1 MAGKDDK
8 KTVYTVKMSDYTTP
22 KMVDDSRENYVTWG
36 AKNFFW
42 GELNELYYNSPSN
55 AACINGIVRLAYG
68 DGLINADGSK
78 PLQIFNRL
86 SVDDLRKVALQFVK
100 TNKISL
106 QVDYNT
112 DSGERTIKGV
122 YYLHGQSV
130 ALGKRN
136 EETKEIE
143 TIYYCNGDWG
153 RKSKKTPYPAFGFGS
168 ANDKTEIFFYQKAFD
183 TRAYYG
189 PVDYQGGI
197 PYANLEI
204 ETANYHINHSKN
216 AFTSS
221 AIINLNNGVPDKT
234 TRDDIIADIV
244 DTRTGSSN
252 AGKVVVLFNQDSA
265 NGATV
270 EPFDIPDAH
279 KQYEFVAKES
289 MEKIFVSHNITS
301 PLLLGIRSDSA
312 GGLGSNSEEIKEA
325 YNLFNLMVL
334 EPIRQNIIEALTEIF
349 GADMLGVDFKQFDF
363 YASDEASDSET
374 ATAQATLRGSVG
386 GVSGVI
392 DILKSVGLGE
402 IEASAASSILQ
413 ELYGFDEETANKIVG
428 GEANINTRMSESP
441 KKISDEDSKAWLAY
455 LEDKGEVIDEE
466 EWDILFTEPVGSME
480 DEIAFEEKLIGHTK
494 KPKSPKPQEK
504 SERDSGLYKIRYSYE
519 GEESKD
525 SRDFCSFMVG
535 ERKKGKVYRRED
547 ISIMSDSGVNGEFA
561 PQGKS
566 TYDIFLYKGGVYCH
580 HHWERKVYFRKRNPN
595 GSFKPASKTA
605 KLENDKEVSI
615 SEARKAGVPAKA
627 LTTPGIRK
635 AETPTIDMPNRGSLK
650 NK

>member
-1 MAGKDDK
+1 MAEDKGK
-8 KTVYTVKMSDYTTP
+8 KTVSVVKMSDYTSP
-22 KMVDDSRENYVTWG
+22 KMADDYRQKFVTWG
-36 AKNFFW
+36 AKNYFW
-42 GELNELYYNSPSN
+42 DELNDLYYNSPSN
-55 AACINGIVRLAYG
+55 GAAINGIVRLAYG
-68 DGLINADGSK
+68 DGLINTDGSE

-86 SVDDLRKVALQFVK
+86 SRKDVRRLTLQFVK
-100 TNKISL
+100 TNKIVL
-106 QVDYNT
+106 QVDYNIE
-112 DSGERTIKGV
+112 GGKREIKGV
-122 YYLHGQSV
+122 HYLHGASV

-136 EETKEIE
+136 EVTKDIE
-143 TIYYCNGDWG
+143 TIYYCDGDWG
-153 RKSKKTPYPAFGFGS
+153 RQSKKTPYPAFGCGTPE
-168 ANDKTEIFFYQKAFD
+168 DKTEIYFYQKAYD
-183 TRAYYG
+183 TRDYYG

-204 ETANYHINHSKN
+204 ETANYHINHSRN

-221 AIINLNNGVPDKT
+221 AIINLNNGIPDKT
-234 TRDDIIADIV
+234 TRDEIISDIV

-279 KQYEFVAKES
+279 KQYEFVSKES

-301 PLLLGIRSDSA
+301 PLLLGVRDTG

-349 GADMLGVDFKQFDF
+349 GADMIGVDFKQFDF
-363 YASDEASDSET
+363 FT
-374 ATAQATLRGSVG
+374 
-386 GVSGVI
+386 
-392 DILKSVGLGE
+392 
-402 IEASAASSILQ
+402 
-413 ELYGFDEETANKIVG
+413 EEMEEEQPAEEV
-428 GEANINTRMSESP
+428 NTQMSEAP
-441 KKISDEDSKAWLAY
+441 KKISDEDAEAWKVF
-455 LEDKGEVIDEE
+455 LEDKGEIIDEE
-466 EWDILFTEPVGSME
+466 EWDVLFEEAVGSME
-480 DEIAFEEKLIGHTK
+480 YEIAFENKLIGHA
-494 KPKSPKPQEK
+494 KPKSPKPQDK
-504 SERDSGLYKIRYSYE
+504 SKTDSGLYKIRYSYE
-519 GEESKD
+519 GEDKPN

-547 ISIMSDSGVNGEFA
+547 ISTMSDSGVNGEFS

-580 HHWERKVYFRKRNPN
+580 HHWTRRVYFRKRNPN

-605 KLENDKEVSI
+605 KLENDKEISI

-635 AETPTIDMPNRGSLK
+635 AETPTNDMLNRGSLK